1 MAALVVEVPRWD
13 PLPVR
18 LASAGA
24 ALDGLVEQIEH
35 VQAAGAGVPQ
45 VAARLREVDRLITR
59 WQAVRLALVRAADTA
74 DVAGS
79 SGASGTSAWLAGRS
93 KTSGAAAAADVAL
106 ARDLAEFLPMTR
118 QAMSEGDVPRESAA
132 VIARTMR
139 DLPPGLSADRRA
151 AVEQRL
157 VARAREVS
165 PAELRRLAARAV
177 EAARLS
183 AREVAAHEDRVQR
196 SEEER
201 ARARA
206 RLSWRDNTDG
216 TTDVWA
222 TLPSASAAVLVK
234 AVQQMTAPRRART
247 SATHSPQHAAPNHA
261 APQHAAPQHAAPQ
274 QGAPQQGAPQE
285 GAGRPVTAQ
294 ERANQRGLAFAD
306 LLEHLPT
313 DRLHGKV
320 AATVVVTMSLAQLH
334 EATGNLGTAR
344 LDTGHAVSGGQARRL
359 ACGAGLV
366 PAVLGGAS
374 LPLDL
379 GRAGRFFTEAHRT
392 ALATVYDTC
401 AARDCDRPYAWTELH
416 HEDPWST
423 GGTTDLAKAVPLCG
437 HHHRRV
443 HDPTYQHSITTDRTG
458 RKQVTYTRR
467 T

>member
-13 PLPVR
+13 PLPAR
-18 LASAGA
+18 LAAAGA
-24 ALDGLVEQIEH
+24 ALDGLVEQVEAESR
-35 VQAAGAGVPQ
+35 AASGAGGLPGL
-45 VAARLREVDRLITR
+45 AARVREVDRLITR

-106 ARDLAEFLPMTR
+106 AGDLAVSLPVTR
-118 QAMSEGDVPRESAA
+118 EAMSAGDVPRESAA
-132 VIARTMR
+132 VIARAMR
-139 DLPPGLSADRRA
+139 DLPAGLSAARRA
-151 AVEQRL
+151 AVERRL

-183 AREVAAHEDRVQR
+183 ARDVAAHEDTVQR

-234 AVQQMTAPRRART
+234 AVQQMTAPRRSRRT
-247 SATHSPQHAAPNHA
+247 DTGEPGTKQPGGPGAGEPGRGEPSTATGRQQAQMAAP
-261 APQHAAPQHAAPQ
+261 
-274 QGAPQQGAPQE
+274 
-285 GAGRPVTAQ
+285 TAQ
-294 ERANQRGLAFAD
+294 KRANQRGLALAD

-344 LDTGHAVSGGQARRL
+344 LDTGHAVSAGQARRL
-359 ACGAGLV
+359 ACGAGVV

-443 HDPTYQHSITTDRTG
+443 HDPTYQHSVTTDRTG